1 MVSGAGSW
9 WDHVRQDVRY
19 AIRLL
24 VKTPSW
30 TTLAALTVALGIAG
44 TATMFSIVN
53 AVLLRPLPF
62 SQPRQLYWVGELLFN
77 FKQEFALA
85 GDYFTMREHA
95 QAFSQMAAFNTSGV
109 NWTGT
114 DRPEQ
119 LTASHVTASFF
130 SLLGVQPLRGRVFR
144 ADEDV
149 PGANPAV
156 VLSYA
161 LWQRRFGGDPA
172 VLGQTIRLDRQEALV
187 IGVMPR
193 RFDFPKGT
201 ELWMPLRLNEAEQ
214 RQRMGFVIVTIVAR
228 AKASVSAAQVASEI
242 NRLTPIVEDE
252 YHANGV
258 TADAK
263 IFATPLQERL
273 VGQLRQAILVLA
285 GAVVLMLAIV
295 CFNVANLMLARA
307 SGRRREIAI
316 RVALGAPRTRIVG
329 QVVTESLLVSLM
341 GGALGI
347 GLTSAAVGM
356 VNAFRPLALSGF
368 PEISIDTATIEFT
381 LALSLLV
388 GLVFGVAPA
397 LSALG
402 FSVQEALQQESRSA
416 AGSLS
421 LRKVRQGLVVAQ
433 LGASLTLLIGSGLLA
448 KSFLQLR
455 DTDPGFH
462 PDRVLTGRVNL
473 TGPSYSTHERQIEFY
488 ERVLEKLRAVS
499 AVMSAAVTTSI
510 PLNGDGLPNA
520 AVFRIENHPAVP
532 RGQDP
537 QASFTAVSP
546 DFFTTLAIPLLEGR
560 LLDARDRL
568 GAPETIVVN
577 QTFERR
583 YFPGENP
590 IGQRIS
596 IGAPTDNP
604 AWLAIV
610 GVVGDVR
617 QNGLDRDAVPWSYQS
632 YFQTQLDFLARMG
645 ILIRTSSDP
654 ALLAPTV
661 ARLVTAVDPDEPAYD
676 LKTMDQRLSDS
687 LASRRF
693 NAVWIGCFAVVAILL
708 AAIGVYGVMSY
719 LVTLRT
725 QEMGIRLALGAR
737 QGQVLQ
743 LIVRE
748 GLVLGVVGSGIGLAG
763 AFVLSRFLSLLLFGV
778 STLDP
783 TIYAGFTAS
792 LLFAVFAASYGP
804 GLRAARVDPVTSLR
818 HD

>member
-1 MVSGAGSW
+1 MGSCYGRCRF
-9 WDHVRQDVRY
+9 HSR
-19 AIRLL
+19 
-24 VKTPSW
+24 VK
-30 TTLAALTVALGIAG
+30 
-44 TATMFSIVN
+44 
-53 AVLLRPLPF
+53 
-62 SQPRQLYWVGELLFN
+62 LYWVGELLFN

-85 GDYFTMREHA
+85 GDYFTMREQA
-95 QAFSQMAAFNTSGV
+95 QAFSEMAAFNTSGV

-130 SLLGVQPLRGRVFR
+130 ALLGVQPLRGRVFR

-172 VLGQTIRLDRQEALV
+172 VLGQTIRLDRQVALV

-193 RFDFPKGT
+193 QFDFPKGT

-214 RQRMGFVIVTIVAR
+214 QRLGFVLVTIVAR
-228 AKASVSAAQVASEI
+228 AKAGVSAAQVAREI
-242 NRLTPIVEDE
+242 SRLTPIVENE

-273 VGQLRQAILVLA
+273 VGHLRPAILVLA

-316 RVALGAPRTRIVG
+316 RAALGAPRNRIIS
-329 QVVTESLLVSLM
+329 QVVTESLLVSLL

-356 VNAFRPLALSGF
+356 VNSSRSLALSGF
-368 PEISIDTATIEFT
+368 PDISIDAATIGFT
-381 LALSLLV
+381 LALSILV
-388 GLVFGVAPA
+388 GLIFGVAPA
-397 LSALG
+397 ISALG
-402 FSVQEALQQESRSA
+402 FSVREALPQESRSA

-421 LRKVRQGLVVAQ
+421 VRKVRQGLVVAQ

-448 KSFLQLR
+448 KSFLKLR
-455 DTDPGFH
+455 DTDPGFR
-462 PDRVLTGRVNL
+462 PDRVLTARVNL
-473 TGPSYSTHERQIEFY
+473 AGPSYSSHQRQIEFY
-488 ERVLEKLRAVS
+488 ERVLEKLRAVPS
-499 AVMSAAVTTSI
+499 VMSVAVTMSI

-520 AVFRIENHPAVP
+520 AEFRIENHPAAPHGQEP
-532 RGQDP
+532 RTSQM
-537 QASFTAVSP
+537 AVSP
-546 DFFTTLAIPLLEGR
+546 DFFNTLSIPVLEGR
-560 LLDARDRL
+560 LLDSRDRL
-568 GAPETIVVN
+568 GSPDTIVVN
-577 QTFERR
+577 QAFRR
-583 YFPGENP
+583 RFFPNEDP
-590 IGQRIS
+590 VGQRIS
-596 IGAPTDNP
+596 LPPPNNMSVV
-604 AWLAIV
+604 WLQIV

-617 QNGLDRDAVPWSYQS
+617 QNGLDRDAEPWFYQC
-632 YFQTQLDFLARMG
+632 YFQNRYDGPLARMG
-645 ILIRTSSDP
+645 ILIRSSSDP
-654 ALLAPTV
+654 AALPPIV
-661 ARLVTAVDPDEPAYD
+661 ARLVTSVDPDQAVHD
-676 LKTMDQRLSDS
+676 IKTMDQRLADS

-693 NAVWIGCFAVVAILL
+693 NTVWIGCFAVAAILL

-725 QEMGIRLALGAR
+725 QEMGVRLALGAR
-737 QGQVLQ
+737 PGQVLQ

-748 GLVLGVVGSGIGLAG
+748 GLVLGIIGSAIGLAG
-763 AFVLSRFLSLLLFGV
+763 AYALRRFLSLLLFGV

-783 TIYAGFTAS
+783 AIYAGFTAA
-792 LLFAVFAASYGP
+792 LLFVVFAACYGP

-818 HD
+818 HY